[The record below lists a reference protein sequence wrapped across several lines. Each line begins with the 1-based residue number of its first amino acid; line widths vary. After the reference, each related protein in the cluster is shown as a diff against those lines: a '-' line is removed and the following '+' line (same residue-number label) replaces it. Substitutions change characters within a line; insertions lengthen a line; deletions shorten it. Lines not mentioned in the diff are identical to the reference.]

1 MNLEHIV
8 KFKKKLKA
16 EYRTVLCSVFLLCK
30 KERTKKNKEILNFL
44 VMFLL
49 IVLILLFG
57 KYFLEREIKQIG
69 DY

>member
-1 MNLEHIV
+1 MTLEHIV

-16 EYRTVLCSVFLLCK
+16 KYRTVLCSVFLLCK

-49 IVLILLFG
+49 IVLIFG
-57 KYFLEREIKQIG
+57 KYFLERKIKQIS